1 MDLIYQNTNV
11 GNPIIKSMFTKI
23 LFYCNKVL
31 YHQINAWIVHGQLL
45 DISDEFFIHMIDK
58 STEEAADNQNN
69 RDTTRSV
76 KDAGNTSTLSIGSNA
91 TFYRIKT
98 VLGKNLQEDEREWNN
113 LFTLRLSM
121 LPHTYF
127 PSSLASKI
135 LFIGKAVRMLQSKKT
150 SEEDRIQPEDLKAFS
165 AAISKLQSIQ
175 EFNLPLFSKV
185 IQTIGDCVAKKL
197 WNLVV
202 VKADLLTHLQ
212 TMKDFF
218 LLANGEFYH
227 FFVEESRSLMSL
239 PPTAKADFEINYG
252 PYMQTKNIL
261 GKEDDETYKN
271 FKFRMRSFSFN
282 FKDFRR
288 RDHLSCPGAVYQNKG
303 TSTLRIAATRKS
315 RRSGAI
321 WHSFKQKID
330 TGFKSSFN
338 FKIKNP
344 IVLNAYGGVDAANMS
359 IISSSPFGV
368 IDTPMKS
375 GFYQGEMVTPITNRI
390 SGGVSIWF

>member
-1 MDLIYQNTNV
+1 M
-11 GNPIIKSMFTKI
+11 
-23 LFYCNKVL
+23 
-31 YHQINAWIVHGQLL
+31 HGQLL

-58 STEEAADNQNN
+58 SNEDTPDSNQNKGDAS
-69 RDTTRSV
+69 RTA

-98 VLGKNLQEDEREWNN
+98 VLGKNLQEDEKEWNN

-121 LPHTYF
+121 LPHSYF

-165 AAISKLQSIQ
+165 AAISKLQSIK

-212 TMKDFF
+212 TMKNFF
-218 LLANGEFYH
+218 LLANGEFYQ

-239 PPTAKADFEINYG
+239 PPTAKADYEINLG
-252 PYMQTKNIL
+252 PYMQTKNRL
-261 GKEDDETYKN
+261 GKEDDETFKK

-282 FKDFRR
+282 FKDFRS
-288 RDHLSCPGAVYQNKG
+288 RDHLSCPGAVYQNRG
-303 TSTLRIAATRKS
+303 TTSLRIAATRKS

-330 TGFKSSFN
+330 TGFKSAFN
-338 FKIKNP
+338 FRIKNP
-344 IVLNAYGGVDAANMS
+344 IIFNSYGGGDNANMS
-359 IISSSPFGV
+359 MISASPFGV
-368 IDTPMKS
+368 VDTPAKA
-375 GFYQGEMVTPITNRI
+375 GIYQGDREFVTPMSNRI
-390 SGGVSIWF
+390 SGVSKINFGF

>member
-1 MDLIYQNTNV
+1 M
-11 GNPIIKSMFTKI
+11 
-23 LFYCNKVL
+23 L

-58 STEEAADNQNN
+58 SNEEINDAQTNKG
-69 RDTTRSV
+69 DTSSRSL
-76 KDAGNTSTLSIGSNA
+76 KDAASTSQLSIGSNA

-98 VLGKNLQEDEREWNN
+98 VLGKNLQEDEKEWNN
-113 LFTLRLSM
+113 SFTLRLSM
-121 LPHTYF
+121 LPHSYF

-150 SEEDRIQPEDLKAFS
+150 SEDDRIQPEDLKAFS
-165 AAISKLQSIQ
+165 TAISRLQGIK

-212 TMKDFF
+212 SMKNFF
-218 LLANGEFYH
+218 LLANGEFFH
-227 FFVEESRSLMSL
+227 FFVEEARSLMSL
-239 PPTAKADFEINYG
+239 PPTAKADYEINQG
-252 PYMQTKNIL
+252 PYKQTINKL
-261 GKEDDETYKN
+261 GKEDDETFKK

-282 FKDFRR
+282 FKDFRV
-288 RDHLSCPGAVYQNKG
+288 RDHLSCPGAVYQNRG
-303 TSTLRIAATRKS
+303 TTSLRIAATRKS

-330 TGFKSSFN
+330 TGFKTTFN
-338 FKIKNP
+338 FRIKNP
-344 IVLNAYGGVDAANMS
+344 VVLNTYGGDKVNMS
-359 IISSSPFGV
+359 MMSESPFG
-368 IDTPMKS
+368 IADTPAKS
-375 GFYQGEMVTPITNRI
+375 IYGGEMITPMSNRI
-390 SGGVSIWF
+390 SHVSFILYKLKNQTLYRKIILE